1 MVWIMAG
8 LGSMLARTKYASAG
22 RTADARKPMAPIKA
36 KRAEC
41 RPRLCFGSYI
51 SIARVESR

>member
-1 MVWIMAG
+1 
-8 LGSMLARTKYASAG
+8 MLARTKYASAG

-41 RPRLCFGSYI
+41 RPRLCFGSFI
-51 SIARVESR
+51 SIALV